1 VASIVDLL
9 VKIQLL
15 DERQHE
21 AVLSRTGS
29 SAGGHVVREI
39 AELGYATEGA
49 MARGVSVEL
58 GLPRIDLAVTA
69 PEPAALSLLD
79 ARLCAERVVLPVAL
93 RENGELLWLAMADP
107 TDQDVVGI
115 VRRRTQKRVRPAVAG
130 PSEILRAVRALY
142 AAPDAGKGPPESRQ
156 ESLPPVEVAPGEN
169 EPPFE
174 VIKVADDLES
184 SALSRIARQ
193 LGVAVPARMPSR
205 LHSDERG
212 QRPPRGIP
220 PAAQEPPLTLDQLF
234 AVPAA
239 RGPIAT
245 EDLTAGDLPTLD
257 ALRASL
263 EKSALVLRS
272 LAELC
277 LEKRLFTREEIKNR
291 YGRG

>member
-1 VASIVDLL
+1 VPSIVDLL
-9 VKIQLL
+9 AKIQLI

-21 AVLSRTGS
+21 AVLSRAGG

-49 MARGVSVEL
+49 IARGVSVEL
-58 GLPRIDLAVTA
+58 GLPRIDLAVTP
-69 PEPAALSLLD
+69 PEPAAIALLE
-79 ARLCAERVVLPVAL
+79 ARLCSERVVIPVAL

-107 TDQDVVGI
+107 TDHEAIGI

-142 AAPDAGKGPPESRQ
+142 AAPDAGKSAPAPEEQ
-156 ESLPPVEVAPGEN
+156 LPPIELAPGEDN
-169 EPPFE
+169 SPFE
-174 VIKVADDLES
+174 VVNVADDIES

-193 LGVAVPARMPSR
+193 LGVAVPPRMPSR
-205 LHSDERG
+205 VHSDERG
-212 QRPPRGIP
+212 HKPQRSAP
-220 PAAQEPPLTLDQLF
+220 PAAQPPFTLEQLF
-234 AVPAA
+234 TVATAG
-239 RGPIAT
+239 GPIGSD
-245 EDLTAGDLPTLD
+245 DLTAADLPTLD

>member
-1 VASIVDLL
+1 
-9 VKIQLL
+9 
-15 DERQHE
+15 
-21 AVLSRTGS
+21 
-29 SAGGHVVREI
+29 
-39 AELGYATEGA
+39 
-49 MARGVSVEL
+49 
-58 GLPRIDLAVTA
+58 
-69 PEPAALSLLD
+69 
-79 ARLCAERVVLPVAL
+79 
-93 RENGELLWLAMADP
+93 MADP
-107 TDQDVVGI
+107 PDQEIIGI

-156 ESLPPVEVAPGEN
+156 ESLPPVEMAPGGEN

-174 VIKVADDLES
+174 VVNVADDLES

-205 LHSDERG
+205 VHSDERG

-220 PAAQEPPLTLDQLF
+220 PVTQQPPLTLEQLF

-245 EDLTAGDLPTLD
+245 DDLTTGDLPTLD

-291 YGRG
+291 YGRS